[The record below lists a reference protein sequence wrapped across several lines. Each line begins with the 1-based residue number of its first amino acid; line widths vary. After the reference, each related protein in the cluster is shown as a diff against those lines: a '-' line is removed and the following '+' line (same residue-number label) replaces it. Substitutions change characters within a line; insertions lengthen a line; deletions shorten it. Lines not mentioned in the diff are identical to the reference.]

1 MKTILY
7 NPIFINPQAY
17 YVFPRLTRWLQPDEE
32 SVLEP
37 VNYIGSIEVKII
49 AYGEFEVGYTRNY
62 TNTSEIDFSDFRNSY
77 VRISLFTS
85 LGSVVLGEWKIG
97 NLETTIIDP
106 SVLESLK
113 AVVICDGKTNYDSDR
128 DVIRNLVDPDNPF
141 VASNFAWKLNSGY
154 GGYKTDFSSLP
165 WRSTPYIQ
173 SRTDKKIVATVEQ
186 RNNVLY
192 NIAASL
198 TEDIP
203 SFKVKLTTDKNVS
216 YVYINSNLQTS
227 TIWFYKSGIYELPKS
242 YTKDYTGTSYCGFF
256 VTGTVTIEQLP
267 SHDGALVFD
276 GVNDRVISTKTMQE
290 MVGDTNAVTVVSM
303 IHQISLHS
311 TNTRNNYVRPATG
324 SGYMFNNV
332 ETTGVGKTG
341 IYGYS
346 GSILS
351 IRQLSPLLG
360 DKADYSVASTAF
372 NGDMPVFS
380 VNGFIQGSE
389 CAQMSQIAWYWTIIA
404 NKVLTTDEIH
414 QVIAYYNLDKHV
426 KPDVYYDVKK
436 QGLTNA
442 NHATFNDKLIDY
454 SGNGHDMQLYNIGWS
469 GGSGI
474 GRYSVDF
481 SENWI
486 IHSQQTGVVKTA
498 TTVKVVGQTSNFY
511 LICHIARNATNKF
524 KVIVTGNK
532 HGLRYR
538 WFLADGTVKTKD
550 LYSDGIYELEA
561 SESYDSTSLAGLY
574 LLNSELDWTGLTVE
588 ILPYNDGSLVLD
600 GVNDYGKV
608 TGVPVYKDYTV
619 VGEYIKDSST
629 VDAPFVSKSEPSPKG
644 AFIMDIGAITYS
656 FRAATAIVN
665 PSLNIRYQTKYF
677 YNGKAITAGTAEDSD
692 TLYLGTMRN
701 NDDRFA
707 NFAFNFL
714 MTFPYSLDEFLIE
727 RQLKRHKLGT
737 LHPDLIEFRPIVKS
751 DGELKEIRYYLNGWS
766 DYVYPGDYIPKGSTI
781 NINFLGLNEL
791 VEFNK
796 LKVQGKEVSFT
807 QQITP
812 SGLTYIQCSGIIY
825 NKAPLKIEV
834 SLDNYIRFEDIQ
846 QPYPF
851 VFSFVNAETDE
862 EYAWGDKIKY
872 GTKLQ
877 IIKKFNLLVG
887 VYKQTIDTMFTWN
900 GNVIAQDTL
909 MSKEFVVGKDK
920 LVFGVQ
926 GLACEF
932 TNEPNVIAAPQK
944 LRLPNISYKRLGYI
958 PDISG
963 HGNNIKLYNSGY
975 SGMSGANGYGFD
987 FTKWNVNSATAGKII
1002 FKDEYYVEYKAITTL
1017 QNILFRNFSSVETFS
1032 MYGDVDLELRYSG
1045 ESTSFAAIKAGVPT
1059 KITLPKTGVVLVR
1072 CTKSIQVGDIITI
1085 QQVGLYDGAFCFDGV
1100 NDYGQIPTLTQGGK
1114 QVFMK
1119 LNRMGKSAGFLYDQ
1133 RKNTDEFTFALSV
1146 ASDSIAYNYRNSDEL
1161 TYIDAIENKNVMT
1174 DDLKDVTHN
1183 ITAINSNVTAD
1194 NSTVPVIA
1202 SSSSSS
1208 YFSKFAMYSFA
1219 LFPEISDES
1228 EIIRFNEIMGIEGKY
1243 VEKPN
1248 YYWDTFGKKNTDADR
1263 DTIIDQVTKL
1273 PANALSLKNIA
1284 YEGMSGYDG
1293 YPVVFGA
1300 GKTWTFIP
1308 DIASAEYQY
1317 SLIANK
1323 VVVSQIYSSVA
1334 LMYKYIKNSNILDST
1349 WNTEVPSFRLK
1360 VTGLDA
1366 SRFTMTYYYLAS
1378 ASAVAPANYAI
1389 TSDGVHTLPKSFAS
1403 DGSLTASD
1411 VWIGLSF
1418 RNLTG
1423 TSVIP
1428 DVNLTLEVLPD
1439 YENGLALD
1447 GVNDYLEN
1455 TTLPALTDFTFI
1467 TKRKNLFNTYADGT
1481 EYIRKGLDNNRK
1493 WALLGEY
1500 WYNGKCMNYV
1510 FNRKSNDITPFD
1522 LLGFI
1527 TPTNYNGTTMSFSS
1541 GEVHEDSQGIYIGKS
1556 HWKGVFYK
1564 LMIFDKSIN
1573 ILSIN
1578 MIKNL
1583 MNKDGIV
1590 DLDNPVFKNN

>member
-1 MKTILY
+1 MGTNRTGIGIGIGIPFKNNALGQGRI
-7 NPIFINPQAY
+7 IS
-17 YVFPRLTRWLQPDEE
+17 PD
-32 SVLEP
+32 LL
-37 VNYIGSIEVKII
+37 
-49 AYGEFEVGYTRNY
+49 A
-62 TNTSEIDFSDFRNSY
+62 
-77 VRISLFTS
+77 
-85 LGSVVLGEWKIG
+85 
-97 NLETTIIDP
+97 
-106 SVLESLK
+106 SLK
-113 AVVICDGKTNYDSDR
+113 AVVICDGKSNDDSDR
-128 DVIRNLVDPDNPF
+128 AVLRNLVDKDNPF

-154 GGYKTDFSSLP
+154 GGYNYDYTSGFDTQGTSKIINKNTVHINQF
-165 WRSTPYIQ
+165 TNQ
-173 SRTDKKIVATVEQ
+173 VQFFKIVAPYIGKIKVSGLSE
-186 RNNVLY
+186 NILY
-192 NIAASL
+192 LQVYSSVN
-198 TEDIP
+198 EDNKIIIT
-203 SFKVKLTTDKNVS
+203 KD
-216 YVYINSNLQTS
+216 
-227 TIWFYKSGIYELPKS
+227 GIYDININE
-242 YTKDYTGTSYCGFF
+242 TSGSVFF
-256 VTGTVTIEQLP
+256 FIRRYSTTTTTTADVTIEQLP

-332 ETTGVGKTG
+332 GTTGVGKTG

-346 GSILS
+346 GSISS
-351 IRQLSPLLG
+351 IKQLSPLLG
-360 DKADYSVASTAF
+360 DKADYNAASTAF

-389 CAQMSQIAWYWTIIA
+389 YSQMSKIAWYWTIIA

-426 KPDVYYDVKK
+426 KPDIYYDVKK
-436 QGLTNA
+436 QGLTNE
-442 NHATFNDKLIDY
+442 NHAQFNDKLIDY

-474 GRYSVDF
+474 GRYLDIFNSFSPNALATREGNYKCHVDATGYLGTMFFFHEQSTKAAKSIPSFKIRLSDLSGGGGKVTPSVIYSYIDTNG
-481 SENWI
+481 S
-486 IHSQQTGVVKTA
+486 
-498 TTVKVVGQTSNFY
+498 KVDTEPMVAN
-511 LICHIARNATNKF
+511 
-524 KVIVTGNK
+524 
-532 HGLRYR
+532 
-538 WFLADGTVKTKD
+538 
-550 LYSDGIYELEA
+550 GIYTLPESHIELVDEA
-561 SESYDSTSLAGLY
+561 QVGFVISYESIATIE
-574 LLNSELDWTGLTVE
+574 ELPD
-588 ILPYNDGSLVLD
+588 NDGSLVLD
-600 GVNDYGKV
+600 GVNDYGQVNNIPIK
-608 TGVPVYKDYTV
+608 KDYTV
-619 VGEYIKDSST
+619 VSERSLLGVVGGVSSFGLISDREIIDDT
-629 VDAPFVSKSEPSPKG
+629 TLNT
-644 AFIMDIGAITYS
+644 FIVEKNQTNYSYS
-656 FRAATAIVN
+656 FGASKQVDRDN
-665 PSLNIRYQTKYF
+665 SMKFSYQTKYF
-677 YNGKAITAGTAEDSD
+677 YNGKTIPAGNSTGNNKLLLGAGLITNGVISEYCHAAINS
-692 TLYLGTMRN
+692 
-701 NDDRFA
+701 
-707 NFAFNFL
+707 L
-714 MTFPYSLDEFLIE
+714 MVFPYSLDEFLIE

-751 DGELKEIRYYLNGWS
+751 DGKLGEVNYFLNTYS
-766 DYVYPGDYIPKGSTI
+766 TKLYPGDYIPKGSTV
-781 NINFLGLNEL
+781 L
-791 VEFNK
+791 VNLVSTSEVDEFK
-796 LKVQGKEVSFT
+796 YLKVNGKEVKFNQAIGST
-807 QQITP
+807 NRVYT
-812 SGLTYIQCSGIIY
+812 SATVVY

-846 QPYPF
+846 HPYPF

-877 IIKKFNLLVG
+877 IINKFNLLVG

-975 SGMSGANGYGFD
+975 SGMSGANGYGTD
-987 FTKWNVNSATAGKII
+987 LTKWSLNNLQAGILVQEE
-1002 FKDEYYVEYKAITTL
+1002 DYVEIESHGTSPYLLTCSVKENDTF
-1017 QNILFRNFSSVETFS
+1017 IL
-1032 MYGDVDLELRYSG
+1032 YADVDIKLKYLLD
-1045 ESTSFAAIKAGVPT
+1045 STPLAVIPARVPT
-1059 KITLPKTGVVLVR
+1059 KVV
-1072 CTKSIQVGDIITI
+1072 CTDTDSLILNCVNNPQDGDIITI

-1133 RKNTDEFTFALSV
+1133 RKNVDEFTFALSV
-1146 ASDSIAYNYRNSDEL
+1146 ASGSIAYNYRNSDEL

-1174 DDLKDVTHN
+1174 DDLKNVTHN

-1202 SSSSSS
+1202 SSSSS
-1208 YFSKFAMYSFA
+1208 YFSKIAMYSFA

-1243 VEKPN
+1243 VERPMRYFDAYGKTN
-1248 YYWDTFGKKNTDADR
+1248 QDTDK
-1263 DTIIDQVTKL
+1263 DTITDQVTKL
-1273 PANALSLKNIA
+1273 PANVLTLKNVG

-1300 GKTWTFIP
+1300 GKTFAQEIGK
-1308 DIASAEYQY
+1308 SNKEYLY
-1317 SLIANK
+1317 TLTATKIN
-1323 VVVSQIYSSVA
+1323 VTQIYTGKGLVYS
-1334 LMYKYIKNSNILDST
+1334 YIKRNNVVTDY
-1349 WNTEVPSFRLK
+1349 NTDYPSFRLK
-1360 VTGLDA
+1360 VTGTDTSKFKLV
-1366 SRFTMTYYYLAS
+1366 YYYLAS
-1378 ASAVAPANYAI
+1378 ASTVAVTNYPMD
-1389 TSDGVHTLPKSFAS
+1389 SDGTYTLPKSFANN
-1403 DGSLTASD
+1403 GSLTAQD
-1411 VWIGLSF
+1411 VYIGIAF
-1418 RNLTG
+1418 RPVG
-1423 TSVIP
+1423 TAGIVS

-1447 GVNDYLEN
+1447 GVNDHLEN
-1455 TTLPALTDFTFI
+1455 TTLPILTDFTFI
-1467 TKRKNLFNTYADGT
+1467 TKRKNLLSTYADGT
-1481 EYIRKGLDNNRK
+1481 EYIRKGLDNNNRK

-1500 WYNGKCMNYV
+1500 WYNNKCMNYV
-1510 FNRKSNDITPFD
+1510 FNRLSNDVTQFD

-1527 TPTNYNGTTMSFSS
+1527 TPTNYNGTTMSFLS

-1564 LMIFDKSIN
+1564 LMIFDKTVN
-1573 ILSIN
+1573 MLTIN
-1578 MIKNL
+1578 MIKN
-1583 MNKDGIV
+1583 MMAKDGIV
-1590 DLDNPVFKNN
+1590 DLNNQVFKK

>member
-37 VNYIGSIEVKII
+37 ANYIGGIEVKII
-49 AYGEFEVGYTRNY
+49 AYGDFEIGYTRNFM
-62 TNTSEIDFSDFRNSY
+62 NTSEIDFSDFRNSY
-77 VRISLFTS
+77 VRISLFTP

-97 NLETTIIDP
+97 DLESTIIDP
-106 SVLESLK
+106 AVLESLK
-113 AVVICDGKTNYDSDR
+113 AVVICDGKSNDDSDR
-128 DVIRNLVDPDNPF
+128 AVLRNLVDKDNPF
-141 VASNFAWKLNSGY
+141 VASNFAWKLDSGY
-154 GGYKTDFSSLP
+154 GGYKTDFTK
-165 WRSTPYIQ
+165 WDNVYGKDTTST
-173 SRTDKKIVATVEQ
+173 KIVVNSIDDIDKYGWLLSTKETA
-186 RNNVLY
+186 
-192 NIAASL
+192 
-198 TEDIP
+198 IP
-203 SFKVKLTTDKNVS
+203 SFTVRITNLGAKRLAYYYNDGKDKAIALKDGINVLPESTGVNKV
-216 YVYINSNLQTS
+216 SN
-227 TIWFYKSGIYELPKS
+227 
-242 YTKDYTGTSYCGFF
+242 GFNCSKRADF
-256 VTGTVTIEQLP
+256 IGLTIEQLP
-267 SHDGALVFD
+267 THDGALVFD

-332 ETTGVGKTG
+332 ETTDAGKTG

-346 GSILS
+346 GSIPS
-351 IRQLSPLLG
+351 IKQLSPLLG
-360 DKADYSVASTAF
+360 DKADYSAAVAAF

-389 CAQMSQIAWYWTIIA
+389 YSQMSKIAWYWTIIA

-426 KPDVYYDVKK
+426 KPDIYYDVKK
-436 QGLTNA
+436 QGLTNE
-442 NHATFNDKLIDY
+442 NHAQFNDKLIDY
-454 SGNGHDMQLYNIGWS
+454 SGNGHDMQLYNIGWDETS
-469 GGSGI
+469 G
-474 GRYSVDF
+474 V
-481 SENWI
+481 
-486 IHSQQTGVVKTA
+486 
-498 TTVKVVGQTSNFY
+498 
-511 LICHIARNATNKF
+511 NA
-524 KVIVTGNK
+524 
-532 HGLRYR
+532 
-538 WFLADGTVKTKD
+538 
-550 LYSDGIYELEA
+550 
-561 SESYDSTSLAGLY
+561 
-574 LLNSELDWTGLTVE
+574 
-588 ILPYNDGSLVLD
+588 DGSLVLD
-600 GVNDYGKV
+600 GINDYGKV
-608 TGVPVYKDYTV
+608 TGVPVVKDYTV
-619 VGEYIKDSST
+619 VGEYIKNKST
-629 VDAPFVSKSEPSPKG
+629 VNAPFVSKSEPSTKG
-644 AFIMDIGAITYS
+644 AFIMDIGVSTYS
-656 FRAATAIVN
+656 FMKFNSRVTN
-665 PSLNIRYQTKYF
+665 PTINIRYQTKYF
-677 YNGKAITAGTAEDSD
+677 YNGKAITAGTVEDSD
-692 TLYLGTMRN
+692 TLYLGTVRV
-701 NDDRFA
+701 DDNRFA
-707 NFAFNFL
+707 NLAFNFL

-727 RQLKRHKLGT
+727 RQLKRHKVGT

-751 DGELKEIRYYLNGWS
+751 DGKLGEVNYFLNTYS
-766 DYVYPGDYIPKGSTI
+766 TKLYPGDYIPKGSTV
-781 NINFLGLNEL
+781 L
-791 VEFNK
+791 VNLVSTSEVDEFK
-796 LKVQGKEVSFT
+796 YLKVNGKEVKFNQAIGST
-807 QQITP
+807 NRVYT
-812 SGLTYIQCSGIIY
+812 SATVVY

-944 LRLPNISYKRLGYI
+944 LRLPNISYKRLGCI

-975 SGMSGANGYGFD
+975 SGMSGANVYGTD
-987 FTKWNVNSATAGKII
+987 LTKWSLNNPQAKILVQ
-1002 FKDEYYVEYKAITTL
+1002 EENYVEIESHGGSPYLLTY
-1017 QNILFRNFSSVETFS
+1017 SVKENDTFVL
-1032 MYGDVDLELRYSG
+1032 YADVD
-1045 ESTSFAAIKAGVPT
+1045 IKLKYLLDATPLAVIRAGVPT
-1059 KITLPKTGVVLVR
+1059 KVV
-1072 CTKSIQVGDIITI
+1072 CTDTDSLILNCVNNPEDGDIITI

-1243 VEKPN
+1243 VERPMRYFDVYGKTN
-1248 YYWDTFGKKNTDADR
+1248 QDTDK
-1263 DTIIDQVTKL
+1263 DTITDQVTKL

-1284 YEGMSGYDG
+1284 YEGMSGYNG
-1293 YPVVFGA
+1293 YPVSLDARKDGM
-1300 GKTWTFIP
+1300 TFNLHTNIDGGTFTDHLSTLVTVP
-1308 DIASAEYQY
+1308 IGGGYIYTYVKNNTLTEF
-1317 SLIANK
+1317 NK
-1323 VVVSQIYSSVA
+1323 E
-1334 LMYKYIKNSNILDST
+1334 T
-1349 WNTEVPSFRLK
+1349 PSFRVK
-1360 VTGLDA
+1360 ITGMDSTKFNL
-1366 SRFTMTYYYLAS
+1366 RYYYLAS
-1378 ASAVAPANYAI
+1378 ASAVAPSNYLI
-1389 TSDGVHTLPKSFAS
+1389 SSDGTHTLPKSFAS
-1403 DGSLTASD
+1403 DGSLTAQQ
-1411 VWIGLSF
+1411 VWIGFSF
-1418 RNLTG
+1418 VGVNGTTTNVTG
-1423 TSVIP
+1423 
-1428 DVNLTLEVLPD
+1428 VNFSMEVLPD

-1455 TTLPALTDFTFI
+1455 ITSPVLSDFTFI

-1541 GEVHEDSQGIYIGKS
+1541 GEVHEDSKGIYIGKS

-1573 ILSIN
+1573 MLSIN

>member
-97 NLETTIIDP
+97 DLETTVIDP

-113 AVVICDGKTNYDSDR
+113 AVVICDGKTNDDSDR

-154 GGYKTDFSSLP
+154 GGYNYDYTSGFATQGTSEIINKNTVHINQITGQVQFF
-165 WRSTPYIQ
+165 
-173 SRTDKKIVATVEQ
+173 KIVAPYIGKIKVSGLSE
-186 RNNVLY
+186 NILY
-192 NIAASL
+192 LQVYSSVN
-198 TEDIP
+198 EDNKIIIT
-203 SFKVKLTTDKNVS
+203 KD
-216 YVYINSNLQTS
+216 
-227 TIWFYKSGIYELPKS
+227 GIYDININE
-242 YTKDYTGTSYCGFF
+242 TSGSVFF
-256 VTGTVTIEQLP
+256 FIRRYSTTTTTADVTIEQLP

-290 MVGDTNAVTVVSM
+290 MVGDTNSVTVVSM

-324 SGYMFNNV
+324 SEYMFNNV

-346 GSILS
+346 GSIPS
-351 IRQLSPLLG
+351 IKQLSPLLG
-360 DKADYSVASTAF
+360 DKADYSAASTAF

-380 VNGFIQGSE
+380 VNGFIQDSKYS
-389 CAQMSQIAWYWTIIA
+389 QMSKIAWYWTIIA

-414 QVIAYYNLDKHV
+414 QVIAYYDLDKHV

-436 QGLTNA
+436 QGLTNE
-442 NHATFNDKLIDY
+442 NHAQFNDKLIDY

-538 WFLADGTVKTKD
+538 WFLADGTVKNKD

-574 LLNSELDWTGLTVE
+574 LLNGELDWTGLTVE

-600 GVNDYGKV
+600 GVNDYGEV

-629 VDAPFVSKSEPSPKG
+629 VNAPFVSKSEPSPKG

-701 NDDRFA
+701 NDDRYA
-707 NFAFNFL
+707 NLAFNFL

-727 RQLKRHKLGT
+727 RQLKRRKLGT

-751 DGELKEIRYYLNGWS
+751 DGKLGEVNYFLNTYS
-766 DYVYPGDYIPKGSTI
+766 TKLYPGDYIPKGSTVI
-781 NINFLGLNEL
+781 VNLISTSE
-791 VEFNK
+791 VDEFK
-796 LKVQGKEVSFT
+796 YLKVNGKEVKFNQAIGST
-807 QQITP
+807 NRVYT
-812 SGLTYIQCSGIIY
+812 SATVVY

-862 EYAWGDKIKY
+862 EYVWGDKIKY

-877 IIKKFNLLVG
+877 IIKKSNLLVG

-926 GLACEF
+926 GLTCEF

-944 LRLPNISYKRLGYI
+944 LRLPNISYKRFGYI

-975 SGMSGANGYGFD
+975 SGMSGADGYGMD
-987 FTKWNVNSATAGKII
+987 FNQATINRPSFGRFVKKEEDYIEYEVLKNSYDIISLNVNSNEVLQFYTNFNGYVSYKDEAVISRFKAGDIEKIICNKSGTLIVWSNALLQIGKII
-1002 FKDEYYVEYKAITTL
+1002 T
-1017 QNILFRNFSSVETFS
+1017 
-1032 MYGDVDLELRYSG
+1032 
-1045 ESTSFAAIKAGVPT
+1045 IK
-1059 KITLPKTGVVLVR
+1059 
-1072 CTKSIQVGDIITI
+1072 QVS
-1085 QQVGLYDGAFCFDGV
+1085 LYDGAFCFDGV

-1243 VEKPN
+1243 VERPMRYFDAYGKTN
-1248 YYWDTFGKKNTDADR
+1248 QDTDKG
-1263 DTIIDQVTKL
+1263 TITDQVTKL

-1284 YEGMSGYDG
+1284 YEGMSGYNG

-1300 GKTWTFIP
+1300 NKTWSTVPNIG
-1308 DIASAEYQY
+1308 ATEYNY
-1317 SLIANK
+1317 VLTGNK
-1323 VVVSQIYSSVA
+1323 IIVSQIYSSVA
-1334 LMYKYIKNSNILDST
+1334 LLYKYIKNANVIDSI
-1349 WNTEVPSFRLK
+1349 WNTEIPSFRLK

-1366 SRFTMTYYYLAS
+1366 SKFTMSYYYLAS

-1403 DGSLTASD
+1403 DGSLTEQS
-1411 VWIGLSF
+1411 VWVGFSF

-1423 TSVIP
+1423 TSIIP
-1428 DVNLTLEVLPD
+1428 DVNLTIEVLPE

-1455 TTLPALTDFTFI
+1455 TTLPALSDFTFI
-1467 TKRKNLFNTYADGT
+1467 TKRKNLLNTYVDGT
-1481 EYIRKGLDNNRK
+1481 EYIRKGLDNNNRK

-1541 GEVHEDSQGIYIGKS
+1541 GEVHEDSQGIRIGKS

-1573 ILSIN
+1573 MLSIN